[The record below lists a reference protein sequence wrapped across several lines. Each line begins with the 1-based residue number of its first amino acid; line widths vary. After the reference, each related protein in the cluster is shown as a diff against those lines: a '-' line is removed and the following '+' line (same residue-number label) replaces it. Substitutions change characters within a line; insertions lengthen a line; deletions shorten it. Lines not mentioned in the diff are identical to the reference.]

1 MIDEKKINQAAI
13 ECADEYFSVGC
24 NMNRTELIMEIFVKG
39 AQWALSEFKKGL
51 WKAPL
56 VRPYKDGGFI
66 AISKK
71 GMIYTYTKFFTEI
84 EWKKEWKEKNIE
96 KWCYLSDLLPRK
108 VGEQ

>member
-1 MIDEKKINQAAI
+1 MIDENKITQAAI
-13 ECADEYFSVGC
+13 ECADEYYSIDLGKDREEV
-24 NMNRTELIMEIFVKG
+24 NREIFTKG
-39 AQWALSEFKKGL
+39 AHWALSEFKKRL

-84 EWKKEWKEKNIE
+84 EWKKEWKGKNIE
-96 KWCYLSDLLPRK
+96 RWCYLSDILPQEG
-108 VGEQ
+108 GE